1 MKKTTL
7 LLFFALLGI
16 LNNIQVKA
24 QSQTGYESTNTPF
37 DIDGGGDVT
46 TDCEGGPNIITMPG
60 NFGGIIGEDADIF
73 ILLVEITHTFSGDL
87 RLTLRS
93 PAGTELLLSANNGG
107 GIADAYL
114 FTSFFDGGSDITT
127 ASPPF
132 TGHSAQ
138 GGSFADTFAG
148 EPIAGVW
155 ELLVCDDAGQDS
167 GQVLNSTLVFDVFP
181 PSNDLIE
188 NAINVGNQQGN
199 FEDPLVNFLLAS
211 DDASQATD
219 CTVTLNNAVWYTFT
233 ATSNG
238 TVTAQIDTGG
248 ANDDEDSALIFY
260 NGPVG
265 ANLNQIALENSGSN
279 SCNFLDLVTIDAVE
293 GQTYYL
299 SAEANFNTTVF
310 IFGDAILGTEA
321 NEIEEFTFFP
331 NPVDDILN
339 LNAGVPIESVS
350 IFSISG
356 QKIIEQ
362 QLSTTNS
369 QLDLSNLTTGIYL
382 MQAVVGGQ
390 EETFKI
396 IKQ

>member
-1 MKKTTL
+1 MKKITF
-7 LLFFALLGI
+7 LLFFSLLGI
-16 LNNIQVKA
+16 LTSIQVKA
-24 QSQTGYESTNTPF
+24 QSTVGYESTNTPF

-60 NFGGIIGEDADIF
+60 NFGGIIGEDAAFF
-73 ILLVEITHTFSGDL
+73 ILLVEITHTFSADL

-107 GIADAYL
+107 GVADAYL

-138 GGSFADTFAG
+138 GGSFAETFAG

-155 ELLVCDDAGQDS
+155 ELLVCDDAAQDS
-167 GQVLNSTLVFDVFP
+167 GVILNSTLSFDVFP
-181 PSNDLIE
+181 PGNDLIE
-188 NAINVGNQQGN
+188 NATNVGNQQAN

-238 TVTAQIDTGG
+238 TVTAQIDTEG

-265 ANLNQIALENSGSN
+265 ANLSQIALENSGSN

-299 SAEANFNTTVF
+299 SAEANFNTSVTV
-310 IFGDAILGTEA
+310 FGDALL
-321 NEIEEFTFFP
+321 NIEENELDGFTFFP
-331 NPVDDILN
+331 NPVKDVLN
-339 LNAGVPIESVS
+339 LNASTPMENVS

-356 QKIIEQ
+356 QKVMEQ
-362 QLSTTNS
+362 TNITTTT
-369 QLDLSNLTTGIYL
+369 QLDMTALSSGIYL
-382 MQAVVGGQ
+382 MKAAINGQ
-390 EETFKI
+390 EGTFKI
-396 IKQ
+396 LKQ

>member
-148 EPIAGVW
+148 ESIAGVW

-260 NGPVG
+260 NGPEG